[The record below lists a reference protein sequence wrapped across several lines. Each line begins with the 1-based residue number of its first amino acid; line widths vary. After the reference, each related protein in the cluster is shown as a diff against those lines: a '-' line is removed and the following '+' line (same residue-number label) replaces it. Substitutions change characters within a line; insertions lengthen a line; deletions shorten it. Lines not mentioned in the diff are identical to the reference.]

1 MSSGRS
7 NLDSTELL
15 SAALGDGATLCTL
28 VAVEGGFS
36 RGPGAQLC
44 IAADGSVTGDMTG
57 GCLEA
62 ALVSDARQAQQNGCK
77 RLVRY
82 GKGSRFIDIQLPCGG
97 GVEILVDPRP
107 DREVIEQ
114 ALAALGLRNPAAFSF
129 GISGDQR
136 LWQQEFVG
144 KKDAIESARFTCTF
158 YPAPRLLA
166 FGNGPEVQAT
176 IELAKIW
183 GCEVEVFRP
192 GDSST
197 GKRGLS
203 LGRVPN
209 STLIDPFTAVIL
221 LFHEHEWED
230 ALLTWA
236 LASEAF
242 YIGALGGF
250 KAVQRRTTA
259 LKQLGVANTDLARL
273 RGPIGMIPAA
283 KDAPMLAISILADV
297 AEAYGRITGRLG

>member
-1 MSSGRS
+1 MSSCNS
-7 NLDSTELL
+7 NLNATALL
-15 SAALGDGATLCTL
+15 SAALGKGATLCTL

-36 RGPGAQLC
+36 RAPGAQLC
-44 IAADGSVTGDMTG
+44 ISADGSVTGDMTG

-62 ALVSDARQAQQNGCK
+62 ALISDARDAQRDGSK

-97 GVEILVDPRP
+97 GVEILVDPHP
-107 DREVIEQ
+107 DRGVIAH
-114 ALAALGLRNPAAFSF
+114 ALASLNARESAAFSF
-129 GISGDQR
+129 GLSSDDGQWR
-136 LWQQEFVG
+136 RESAG
-144 KKDAIESARFTCTF
+144 NGDAIRSARFTCTY
-158 YPAPRLLA
+158 YPAPRLLV
-166 FGNGPEVQAT
+166 FGNGPEVKAT

-192 GDSST
+192 SDSST

-203 LGRVPN
+203 LGRAPGF
-209 STLIDPFTAVIL
+209 TLIDPFTAVIL

-259 LKQLGVANTDLARL
+259 LKQQGVTNEAMARL
-273 RGPIGMIPAA
+273 RGPVGMIPAA

-297 AEAYGRITGRLG
+297 AETYGRITGRLG